1 MITGINES
9 KTLTKHISCECKC
22 RFDERKC
29 NSDPWWNNDKCQF
42 EWKKCHV
49 CEKDYTRN
57 PSTCNRENGK
67 C

>member
-1 MITGINES
+1 M

-29 NSDPWWNNDKCQF
+29 HSDPRWNNDKCQC

-49 CEKDYTRN
+49 CEKDYTWN